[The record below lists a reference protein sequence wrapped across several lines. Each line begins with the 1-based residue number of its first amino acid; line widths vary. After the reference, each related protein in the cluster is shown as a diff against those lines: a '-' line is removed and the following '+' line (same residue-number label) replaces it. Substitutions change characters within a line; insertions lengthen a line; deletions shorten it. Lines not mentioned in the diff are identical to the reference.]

1 MKFINNLPIGK
12 KIFTVVIVLGLTQL
26 LIAAF
31 AILKMQE
38 ISAEFSVMNEM
49 VIPLERRVAKI
60 SELQY
65 KKAATLQSLLLD
77 ARSGAPRSIIKTHFA
92 EIENIT
98 AESQLTLAETVGI
111 LEQAKSTNLSAEMLV
126 DVTSMSENIETIVQ
140 QQQNYQKYVEAA
152 INVIKRGGS
161 MSGGGYLSEEEQREL
176 KTIEAELFVTLAAM
190 KGSIDNISQR
200 AVSNVEQKQN
210 GSILSLIAIALA
222 SLFIGVFISKIIIN
236 NIVRPIKEVMSTL
249 SAMAKDNDLTRRMTF
264 TSKDEVGAMGAVFNS
279 FVEKL
284 QELVVGITSAS
295 EQLSTAAE
303 ETSAVSE
310 TTNTNIAKQKSETAQ
325 VATAI
330 NQMTATVEDVAAN
343 AEKASNAARKGETDS
358 EAGRHVVEQI
368 MTSINALASEINDS
382 SGVITKVK
390 TDSEN
395 IGLILDVIKNIA
407 EQTNLLA
414 LNAAIE
420 AARAGDQGRGFAVV
434 ADEVRTL
441 AQRTQQ
447 STQEIESLI
456 TTLQA
461 GSDNAVQSME
471 QNQSSIT
478 QLVAKGNEA
487 TGSLLAITQS
497 VRAIT
502 EMNLSISTAAEEQS
516 HVVNDINRNIHTIQ
530 HVSESTAEGSEQVS
544 KASQEIGKLSEKL
557 TAMVRQF
564 NVS

>member
-38 ISAEFSVMNEM
+38 ISEEFSVMNEM
-49 VIPLERRVAKI
+49 VIPLERRVAKT

-92 EIENIT
+92 EIESIT
-98 AESQLTLAETVGI
+98 AESQLTLAETIGI
-111 LEQAKSTNLSAEMLV
+111 LEQAKSTNLQAEMLV

-140 QQQNYQKYVEAA
+140 QQQNYQTYVDAA

-176 KTIEAELFVTLAAM
+176 KTIEAELFVTLASM
-190 KGSIDNISQR
+190 KASIDNISQR

-210 GSILSLIAIALA
+210 TSILSLIAIAVA

-236 NIVRPIKEVMSTL
+236 NIVRPIKEVMTTL
-249 SAMAKDNDLTRRMTF
+249 SAMAQDNDLTRRMTF
-264 TSKDEVGAMGAVFNS
+264 TSKDEVGAMGGVFNT

-310 TTNTNIAKQKSETAQ
+310 TTNTNIAKQKNETAQ

-330 NQMTATVEDVAAN
+330 NQMTATVEEVAAN

-358 EAGRHVVEQI
+358 EAGRNVVEQI

-456 TTLQA
+456 STLQA

-478 QLVAKGNEA
+478 QLVAKGTEA

-544 KASQEIGKLSEKL
+544 KASQEIAKLSEKL

>member
-1 MKFINNLPIGK
+1 
-12 KIFTVVIVLGLTQL
+12 
-26 LIAAF
+26 
-31 AILKMQE
+31 
-38 ISAEFSVMNEM
+38 
-49 VIPLERRVAKI
+49 
-60 SELQY
+60 
-65 KKAATLQSLLLD
+65 
-77 ARSGAPRSIIKTHFA
+77 
-92 EIENIT
+92 
-98 AESQLTLAETVGI
+98 
-111 LEQAKSTNLSAEMLV
+111 
-126 DVTSMSENIETIVQ
+126 
-140 QQQNYQKYVEAA
+140 
-152 INVIKRGGS
+152 
-161 MSGGGYLSEEEQREL
+161 
-176 KTIEAELFVTLAAM
+176 
-190 KGSIDNISQR
+190 
-200 AVSNVEQKQN
+200 
-210 GSILSLIAIALA
+210 
-222 SLFIGVFISKIIIN
+222 
-236 NIVRPIKEVMSTL
+236 
-249 SAMAKDNDLTRRMTF
+249 
-264 TSKDEVGAMGAVFNS
+264 
-279 FVEKL
+279 
-284 QELVVGITSAS
+284 
-295 EQLSTAAE
+295 
-303 ETSAVSE
+303 
-310 TTNTNIAKQKSETAQ
+310 
-325 VATAI
+325 
-330 NQMTATVEDVAAN
+330 
-343 AEKASNAARKGETDS
+343 
-358 EAGRHVVEQI
+358 

-530 HVSESTAEGSEQVS
+530 HVSESTAEGSEHVS
-544 KASQEIGKLSEKL
+544 KASQEIAKLSEKL

>member
-98 AESQLTLAETVGI
+98 AQSQLTLAETVGI

-310 TTNTNIAKQKSETAQ
+310 TTNTNIAKQKNETAQ

-544 KASQEIGKLSEKL
+544 KASQEIAKLSEKL

>member
-111 LEQAKSTNLSAEMLV
+111 LEQAKSTNLSVEMLV

-310 TTNTNIAKQKSETAQ
+310 TTNTNIAKQKNETAQ

-544 KASQEIGKLSEKL
+544 KASQEIAKLSEKL

>member
-12 KIFTVVIVLGLTQL
+12 KIFTVVIVLGVTQL

-310 TTNTNIAKQKSETAQ
+310 TTNTNIAKQKNETAQ

-544 KASQEIGKLSEKL
+544 KASQEIAKLSEKL

>member
-98 AESQLTLAETVGI
+98 AQSQLTLAETVGI

-310 TTNTNIAKQKSETAQ
+310 TTNTNIAKQKNETAQ

-478 QLVAKGNEA
+478 QLVAKGTEA

-544 KASQEIGKLSEKL
+544 KASQEIAKLSEKL

>member
-38 ISAEFSVMNEM
+38 ISEEFSVMNEM
-49 VIPLERRVAKI
+49 VIPLERRVAKT

-111 LEQAKSTNLSAEMLV
+111 LEQAKSTNLQAEMLV

-140 QQQNYQKYVEAA
+140 QQQNYQAYVDAA

-190 KGSIDNISQR
+190 KASIDNISQR

-210 GSILSLIAIALA
+210 TSILSLIAIAAA
-222 SLFIGVFISKIIIN
+222 SLLLGVFISKIIIN

-249 SAMAKDNDLTRRMTF
+249 SAMAQDNDLTRRMTF
-264 TSKDEVGAMGAVFNS
+264 TSKDEVGAMGGVFNS

-310 TTNTNIAKQKSETAQ
+310 TTNINIAKQKNETAQ

-330 NQMTATVEDVAAN
+330 NQMTATVEEVAAN

-358 EAGRHVVEQI
+358 EAGRNVVEQI

-456 TTLQA
+456 STLQA

-478 QLVAKGNEA
+478 QLVAKGTEA

-502 EMNLSISTAAEEQS
+502 EMNLSITTAAEEQS

-544 KASQEIGKLSEKL
+544 KASQEIAKLSEKL

>member
-310 TTNTNIAKQKSETAQ
+310 TTNTNIAKQKNETAQ

-544 KASQEIGKLSEKL
+544 KASQEIAKLSEKL

>member
-38 ISAEFSVMNEM
+38 ISEEFSVMNEM
-49 VIPLERRVAKI
+49 VIPLERRVAKT

-98 AESQLTLAETVGI
+98 TESQLTLAETVGI
-111 LEQAKSTNLSAEMLV
+111 LEQAKSTNLQAEMLV

-140 QQQNYQKYVEAA
+140 QQQNYQAYVDAA

-190 KGSIDNISQR
+190 KASIDNISQR
-200 AVSNVEQKQN
+200 AVSNVEQKQKT
-210 GSILSLIAIALA
+210 SILSLIAIAAA
-222 SLFIGVFISKIIIN
+222 SLLLGVFISKIIIN

-249 SAMAKDNDLTRRMTF
+249 SAMAQDNDLTRRMTF
-264 TSKDEVGAMGAVFNS
+264 TSKDEVGAMGSVFNS

-310 TTNTNIAKQKSETAQ
+310 TTNTNIAKQKNETAQ

-330 NQMTATVEDVAAN
+330 NQMTATVEEVAAN
-343 AEKASNAARKGETDS
+343 AEKASNAARKGEADS
-358 EAGRHVVEQI
+358 EAGRNVVEQI

-456 TTLQA
+456 STLQA

-478 QLVAKGNEA
+478 QLVAKGTEA
-487 TGSLLAITQS
+487 TSSLLAITQS

-502 EMNLSISTAAEEQS
+502 EMNLSITTAAEEQS

-530 HVSESTAEGSEQVS
+530 HVSESTGEGSEQVS
-544 KASQEIGKLSEKL
+544 KASQEIAKLSEKL

>member
-38 ISAEFSVMNEM
+38 ISAEFSMMNEM

-310 TTNTNIAKQKSETAQ
+310 TTNTNIAKQKNETAQ

-544 KASQEIGKLSEKL
+544 KASQEIAKLSEKL

>member
-38 ISAEFSVMNEM
+38 ISEEFSVMNEM
-49 VIPLERRVAKI
+49 VIPLERRVAKT

-92 EIENIT
+92 EIEKIT
-98 AESQLTLAETVGI
+98 AESQLNLAETVGI
-111 LEQAKSTNLSAEMLV
+111 LEQAKSTNLQAEMLV

-140 QQQNYQKYVEAA
+140 QQQNYQAYVDAA

-190 KGSIDNISQR
+190 KASIDNISQR

-210 GSILSLIAIALA
+210 TSILSLIAIAAA
-222 SLFIGVFISKIIIN
+222 SLLLGVFISKIIIN

-249 SAMAKDNDLTRRMTF
+249 SAMAQDNDLTRRMTF
-264 TSKDEVGAMGAVFNS
+264 TSKDEVGAMGGVFNS

-310 TTNTNIAKQKSETAQ
+310 TTNTNIAKQKNETAQ

-330 NQMTATVEDVAAN
+330 NQMTATVEEVAAN

-358 EAGRHVVEQI
+358 EAGRNVVEQI

-456 TTLQA
+456 STLQA

-478 QLVAKGNEA
+478 QLVAKGTEA

-502 EMNLSISTAAEEQS
+502 EMNLSITTAAEEQS

-544 KASQEIGKLSEKL
+544 KASQEIAKLSEKL

>member
-38 ISAEFSVMNEM
+38 ISEEFSVMNEM
-49 VIPLERRVAKI
+49 VIPLERRVAKT

-98 AESQLTLAETVGI
+98 TESQLTLAETVGI
-111 LEQAKSTNLSAEMLV
+111 LEQAKSTNLQAEMLV

-140 QQQNYQKYVEAA
+140 QQQNYQAYVDAA

-190 KGSIDNISQR
+190 KASIDNISQR
-200 AVSNVEQKQN
+200 AVSNVEQKQKT
-210 GSILSLIAIALA
+210 SILSLIAIAAA
-222 SLFIGVFISKIIIN
+222 SLLLGVFISKIIIN

-249 SAMAKDNDLTRRMTF
+249 SAMAQDNDLTRRMTF
-264 TSKDEVGAMGAVFNS
+264 TSKDEVGAMGGVFNT

-310 TTNTNIAKQKSETAQ
+310 TTNTNIAKQKNETDQ

-330 NQMTATVEDVAAN
+330 NQMTATVEEVAAN
-343 AEKASNAARKGETDS
+343 AEKASNAARKGEADS
-358 EAGRHVVEQI
+358 EAGRNVVEQI

-544 KASQEIGKLSEKL
+544 KASQEIAKLSEKL

>member
-111 LEQAKSTNLSAEMLV
+111 LKQAKSTNLSAEMLV

-310 TTNTNIAKQKSETAQ
+310 TTNTNIAKQKNETAQ

-390 TDSEN
+390 MDSEN

-544 KASQEIGKLSEKL
+544 KASQEIAKLSEKL

>member
-111 LEQAKSTNLSAEMLV
+111 LKQAKSTNLSAEMLV

-310 TTNTNIAKQKSETAQ
+310 TTNTNIAKQKNETAQ

-544 KASQEIGKLSEKL
+544 KASQEIAKLSEKL

>member
-140 QQQNYQKYVEAA
+140 QQQNYQAYVDAA

>member
-38 ISAEFSVMNEM
+38 ISEEFSVMNEM
-49 VIPLERRVAKI
+49 VIPLERRVAKT

-98 AESQLTLAETVGI
+98 TESQLTLAETVGI
-111 LEQAKSTNLSAEMLV
+111 LEQAKSTNLQAEMLV

-140 QQQNYQKYVEAA
+140 QQQNYQAYVDAA

-190 KGSIDNISQR
+190 KASIDNISQR
-200 AVSNVEQKQN
+200 AVSNVEQKQKT
-210 GSILSLIAIALA
+210 SILSLIAIAAA
-222 SLFIGVFISKIIIN
+222 SLLLGVFISKIIIN

-249 SAMAKDNDLTRRMTF
+249 SAMAQDNDLTRRMTF
-264 TSKDEVGAMGAVFNS
+264 TSKDEVGAMGSVFNS

-310 TTNTNIAKQKSETAQ
+310 TTNTNIAKQKNETAQ

-330 NQMTATVEDVAAN
+330 NQMTATVEEVAAN
-343 AEKASNAARKGETDS
+343 AEKASNAARKGEADS
-358 EAGRHVVEQI
+358 EAGRNVVEQI

-456 TTLQA
+456 STLQA

-478 QLVAKGNEA
+478 QLVAKGTEA
-487 TGSLLAITQS
+487 TSSLLAITQS

-502 EMNLSISTAAEEQS
+502 EMNLSITTAAEEQS

-544 KASQEIGKLSEKL
+544 KASQEIAKLSEKL

>member
-38 ISAEFSVMNEM
+38 ISEEFSVMNEM
-49 VIPLERRVAKI
+49 VIPLERRVAKT

-92 EIENIT
+92 EIESIT

-111 LEQAKSTNLSAEMLV
+111 LEQAKSTNLQAEMLV

-140 QQQNYQKYVEAA
+140 QQQNYQTYVDAA

-190 KGSIDNISQR
+190 KASIDNISQR

-210 GSILSLIAIALA
+210 TSILSLIAIAVA

-236 NIVRPIKEVMSTL
+236 NIVRPIKEVMTTL
-249 SAMAKDNDLTRRMTF
+249 SAMAQDNDLTRRMTF
-264 TSKDEVGAMGAVFNS
+264 TSKDEVGAMGGVFNT

-310 TTNTNIAKQKSETAQ
+310 TTNTNIAKQKNETAQ

-330 NQMTATVEDVAAN
+330 NQMTATVEEVAAN

-358 EAGRHVVEQI
+358 EAGRNVVEQI

-456 TTLQA
+456 STLQA

-478 QLVAKGNEA
+478 QLVAKGTEA

-544 KASQEIGKLSEKL
+544 KASQEIAKLSEKL

>member
-140 QQQNYQKYVEAA
+140 QQQNYQAYVDAA

-190 KGSIDNISQR
+190 KASIDNISQR
-200 AVSNVEQKQN
+200 AVSNVEQKQKT
-210 GSILSLIAIALA
+210 SILSLIAIAAA
-222 SLFIGVFISKIIIN
+222 SLLLGVFISKIIIN

-249 SAMAKDNDLTRRMTF
+249 SAMAQDNDLTRRMTF
-264 TSKDEVGAMGAVFNS
+264 TSKDEVGAMGGVFNT

-310 TTNTNIAKQKSETAQ
+310 TTNTNIAKQKNETDQ

-330 NQMTATVEDVAAN
+330 NQMTATVEEVAAN
-343 AEKASNAARKGETDS
+343 AEKASNAARKGEADS
-358 EAGRHVVEQI
+358 EAGRNVVEQI

-456 TTLQA
+456 STLQA

-478 QLVAKGNEA
+478 QLVAKGTEA
-487 TGSLLAITQS
+487 TSSLLAITQS

-502 EMNLSISTAAEEQS
+502 EMNLSITTAAEEQS

-544 KASQEIGKLSEKL
+544 KASQEIAKLSEKL

>member
-38 ISAEFSVMNEM
+38 ISEEFSVMNEM
-49 VIPLERRVAKI
+49 VIPLERRVAKT

-98 AESQLTLAETVGI
+98 TESQLTLAETVGI
-111 LEQAKSTNLSAEMLV
+111 LEQAKSTNLQAEMLV

-140 QQQNYQKYVEAA
+140 QQQNYQAYVDAA

-190 KGSIDNISQR
+190 KASIDNISQR
-200 AVSNVEQKQN
+200 AVSNVEQKQKT
-210 GSILSLIAIALA
+210 SILSLIAIAAA
-222 SLFIGVFISKIIIN
+222 SLLLGVFISKIIIN

-249 SAMAKDNDLTRRMTF
+249 SAMAQDNDLTRRMTF
-264 TSKDEVGAMGAVFNS
+264 TSKDEVGAMGGVFNT

-303 ETSAVSE
+303 ETSSVSE
-310 TTNTNIAKQKSETAQ
+310 TTNTNIAKQKNETDQ

-330 NQMTATVEDVAAN
+330 NQMTATVEEVAAN
-343 AEKASNAARKGETDS
+343 AEKASNAARKGEADS
-358 EAGRHVVEQI
+358 EAGRNVVEQI

-456 TTLQA
+456 STLQA

-478 QLVAKGNEA
+478 QLVAKGTEA

-502 EMNLSISTAAEEQS
+502 EMNLSITTAAEEQS

-544 KASQEIGKLSEKL
+544 KASQEIAKLSEKL

>member
-38 ISAEFSVMNEM
+38 ISEEFSVMNEM
-49 VIPLERRVAKI
+49 VIPLERRVAKT

-98 AESQLTLAETVGI
+98 TESQLTLAETVGI
-111 LEQAKSTNLSAEMLV
+111 LEQAKSTNLQAEMLV

-140 QQQNYQKYVEAA
+140 QQQNYQAYVDAA

-190 KGSIDNISQR
+190 KASIDNISQR
-200 AVSNVEQKQN
+200 AVSNVEQKQKT
-210 GSILSLIAIALA
+210 SILSLIAIAAA
-222 SLFIGVFISKIIIN
+222 SLLLGVFISKIIIN

-249 SAMAKDNDLTRRMTF
+249 SAMAQDNDLTRRMTF

-310 TTNTNIAKQKSETAQ
+310 TTNTNIAKQKNETAQ

-330 NQMTATVEDVAAN
+330 NQMTATVEEVAAN
-343 AEKASNAARKGETDS
+343 AEKASNAARKGEADS
-358 EAGRHVVEQI
+358 EAGRNVVEQI

-456 TTLQA
+456 STLQA

-478 QLVAKGNEA
+478 QLVAKGTEA
-487 TGSLLAITQS
+487 TSSLLAITQS

-502 EMNLSISTAAEEQS
+502 EMNLSITTAAEEQS

-544 KASQEIGKLSEKL
+544 KASQEIAKLSEKL

>member
-310 TTNTNIAKQKSETAQ
+310 TTNTNIAKQKNETAQ

-478 QLVAKGNEA
+478 QLVAKGTEA

-544 KASQEIGKLSEKL
+544 KASQEIAKLSEKL

>member
-26 LIAAF
+26 LIAGF

-38 ISAEFSVMNEM
+38 ISEEFSVMNEM

-65 KKAATLQSLLLD
+65 KKAASLQSLLLD
-77 ARSGAPRSIIKTHFA
+77 ARSGASRKIIKIHF
-92 EIENIT
+92 EDIDNIT
-98 AESQLTLAETVGI
+98 TESRQALADVMSI
-111 LEQAKSTNLSAEMLV
+111 LELANSTNLQADLLA
-126 DVTSMSENIETIVQ
+126 DVASMSENTETVLQ
-140 QQQNYQKYVEAA
+140 QQQNYQTYVDAA
-152 INVIKRGGS
+152 ITIIKRGGS
-161 MSGGGYLSEEEQREL
+161 MSGGGYLSGEEQREL
-176 KTIEAELFVTLAAM
+176 KTIEAELFITLDAM
-190 KGSIDNISQR
+190 QASIDNISQR
-200 AVSNVEQKQN
+200 AVSNVEKKQN
-210 GSILSLIAIALA
+210 ASFFSLIALA
-222 SLFIGVFISKIIIN
+222 AGSLFIGVFISKIIIN
-236 NIVRPIKEVMSTL
+236 NIVKPIKEVMNTL
-249 SAMAKDNDLTRRMTF
+249 SAMAKDNDLTRRMEF
-264 TSKDEVGAMGAVFNS
+264 ASKDEVGAMGSVFNS

-284 QELVVGITSAS
+284 QELVLGITSAS

-303 ETSAVSE
+303 ETSVVSE
-310 TTNTNIAKQKSETAQ
+310 STNTNIAKQKNETAQ

-330 NQMTATVEDVAAN
+330 TQMTTTVEEVAAN

-358 EAGRHVVEQI
+358 DAGRNVVEGI
-368 MTSINALASEINDS
+368 MTSINTLASEINDS
-382 SGVITKVK
+382 SDVIRKVK

-441 AQRTQQ
+441 AQRTQE

-456 TTLQA
+456 STLQS
-461 GSDNAVQSME
+461 GSDNAVNSMK
-471 QNQSSIT
+471 QNQTSIT
-478 QLVAKGNEA
+478 QLVSKANEA
-487 TGSLLAITQS
+487 TASLLAITQS

-502 EMNLSISTAAEEQS
+502 EMNSTIATAAEEQS
-516 HVVNDINRNIHTIQ
+516 YVVNDINRNIQTIQ
-530 HVSESTAEGSEQVS
+530 QVSESTAEGSEQVS
-544 KASQEIGKLSEKL
+544 NASHEIARLSEAL
-557 TAMVRQF
+557 TGMVRRF
-564 NVS
+564 KVS

>member
-38 ISAEFSVMNEM
+38 ISQEFSVMNEM
-49 VIPLERRVAKI
+49 VIPLERRVAKT

-77 ARSGAPRSIIKTHFA
+77 ARSGAARSIIKTHFE

-98 AESQLTLAETVGI
+98 AESQLTLEELVSI
-111 LEQAKSTNLSAEMLV
+111 LEQAKSTNLQAEMLV
-126 DVTSMSENIETIVQ
+126 DVTSMSENTEIIVQ
-140 QQQNYQKYVEAA
+140 QQQNYQTYVDAA
-152 INVIKRGGS
+152 IKIIKRGGS

-190 KGSIDNISQR
+190 KASIDNISQR

-210 GSILSLIAIALA
+210 ASILSLIAIAAA
-222 SLFIGVFISKIIIN
+222 SLFLGVFISKIIIN
-236 NIVRPIKEVMSTL
+236 NIVRPIKEVMATL
-249 SAMAKDNDLTRRMTF
+249 SAMAQDNDLTRRMTF
-264 TSKDEVGAMGAVFNS
+264 TSKDEVGAMGSVFNS

-303 ETSAVSE
+303 ETSVVSE
-310 TTNTNIAKQKSETAQ
+310 STNTNIAKQKNETTQ

-330 NQMTATVEDVAAN
+330 NQMTATVEAVAAN
-343 AEKASNAARKGETDS
+343 ADRASNAARKGETDS
-358 EAGRHVVEQI
+358 NAGRRVVEEI
-368 MTSINALASEINDS
+368 MEAINALASEINDS
-382 SGVITKVK
+382 SGVIRKVK

-447 STQEIESLI
+447 STQQIESLVS
-456 TTLQA
+456 TLQA

-478 QLVAKGNEA
+478 QLVAKGTEA

-502 EMNLSISTAAEEQS
+502 EMNSSIATAADEQS

-530 HVSESTAEGSEQVS
+530 QVSESTAEGSEQVS
-544 KASQEIGKLSEKL
+544 KASQEIAKLSEKL

>member
-98 AESQLTLAETVGI
+98 AQSQLTLAETVGI

-310 TTNTNIAKQKSETAQ
+310 TTNTNIAKQKNETAQ

-368 MTSINALASEINDS
+368 MTSINALASEINNS

-544 KASQEIGKLSEKL
+544 KASQEIAKLSEKL

>member
-38 ISAEFSVMNEM
+38 ISEEFSVMNEM
-49 VIPLERRVAKI
+49 VIPLERRVAKT

-98 AESQLTLAETVGI
+98 TESQLTLAETVGI
-111 LEQAKSTNLSAEMLV
+111 LEQAKSTNLQAEMLV

-140 QQQNYQKYVEAA
+140 QQQNYQAYVDAA

-190 KGSIDNISQR
+190 KASIDNISQR
-200 AVSNVEQKQN
+200 AVSNVEQKQKT
-210 GSILSLIAIALA
+210 SILSLIAIAAA
-222 SLFIGVFISKIIIN
+222 SLLLGVFISKIIIN

-249 SAMAKDNDLTRRMTF
+249 SAMAQDNDLTRRMTF
-264 TSKDEVGAMGAVFNS
+264 TSKDEVGAMGTVFNS

-310 TTNTNIAKQKSETAQ
+310 TTNTNIAKQKNETAQ

-330 NQMTATVEDVAAN
+330 NQMTATVEEVAAN
-343 AEKASNAARKGETDS
+343 AEKASNAARKGEADS
-358 EAGRHVVEQI
+358 EAGRNVVEQI

-456 TTLQA
+456 STLQA

-478 QLVAKGNEA
+478 QLVAKGTEA
-487 TGSLLAITQS
+487 TSSLLAITQS

-502 EMNLSISTAAEEQS
+502 EMNLSITTAAEEQS

-544 KASQEIGKLSEKL
+544 KASQEIAKLSEKL

>member
-126 DVTSMSENIETIVQ
+126 DVKSMSENIETIVQ

-310 TTNTNIAKQKSETAQ
+310 TTNTNIAKQKNETAQ

-544 KASQEIGKLSEKL
+544 KASQEIAKLSEKL

>member
-310 TTNTNIAKQKSETAQ
+310 TTNTNIAKQKNETAQ

-530 HVSESTAEGSEQVS
+530 HVSESTAEGSEHVS
-544 KASQEIGKLSEKL
+544 KASQEIAKLSEKL

>member
-38 ISAEFSVMNEM
+38 ISEEFSVMNEM
-49 VIPLERRVAKI
+49 VIPLERRVAKT

-111 LEQAKSTNLSAEMLV
+111 LEQAKSTNLQAEMLV

-140 QQQNYQKYVEAA
+140 QQQNYQAYVDAA

-190 KGSIDNISQR
+190 KASIGNISQR

-210 GSILSLIAIALA
+210 TSILSLIAIAAA
-222 SLFIGVFISKIIIN
+222 SLLLGVFISKIIIN

-249 SAMAKDNDLTRRMTF
+249 SAMAQDNDLTRRMTF
-264 TSKDEVGAMGAVFNS
+264 TSKDEVGAMGGVFNS

-310 TTNTNIAKQKSETAQ
+310 TTNTNIAKQKNETAQ

-330 NQMTATVEDVAAN
+330 NQMTATVEEVAAN

-358 EAGRHVVEQI
+358 EAGRNVVEQI

-456 TTLQA
+456 STLQA

-478 QLVAKGNEA
+478 QLVAKGTEA

-502 EMNLSISTAAEEQS
+502 EMNLSITTAAEEQS

-544 KASQEIGKLSEKL
+544 KASQEIAKLSEKL

>member
-420 AARAGDQGRGFAVV
+420 AARTGDQGRGFAVV

>member
-111 LEQAKSTNLSAEMLV
+111 LKQAKSTNLSAEMLV

-264 TSKDEVGAMGAVFNS
+264 TSKDEVGEMGAVFNS

-310 TTNTNIAKQKSETAQ
+310 TTNTNIAKQKNETAQ

-544 KASQEIGKLSEKL
+544 KASQEIAKLSEKL

>member
-98 AESQLTLAETVGI
+98 AESQLTLAETIGI

-126 DVTSMSENIETIVQ
+126 DVKSMSENIETIVQ

-310 TTNTNIAKQKSETAQ
+310 TTNTNIAKQKNETAQ

-544 KASQEIGKLSEKL
+544 KASQEIAKLSEKL

>member
-38 ISAEFSVMNEM
+38 ISAEFSMMNEM

-161 MSGGGYLSEEEQREL
+161 MSRGGYLSEEEQREL

-310 TTNTNIAKQKSETAQ
+310 TTNTNIAKQKNETAQ

-516 HVVNDINRNIHTIQ
+516 HVVNDINRNIHNIQ

-544 KASQEIGKLSEKL
+544 KASQEIAKLSEKL

>member
-544 KASQEIGKLSEKL
+544 KASQEIAKLSEKL

>member
-111 LEQAKSTNLSAEMLV
+111 LKQAKSTNLSAEMLV
-126 DVTSMSENIETIVQ
+126 DVKSMSENIETIVQ

-310 TTNTNIAKQKSETAQ
+310 TTNTNIAKQKNETAQ

-544 KASQEIGKLSEKL
+544 KASQEIAKLSEKL

>member
-31 AILKMQE
+31 AIIKMQE
-38 ISAEFSVMNEM
+38 ISQEFSVMNEM
-49 VIPLERRVAKI
+49 VIPLERRVAKT

-77 ARSGAPRSIIKTHFA
+77 ARSGAARSIIKTHFE

-98 AESQLTLAETVGI
+98 AESQLTLEDLVSI
-111 LEQAKSTNLSAEMLV
+111 LEQAKSTNLQAEMLV
-126 DVTSMSENIETIVQ
+126 DVTSMSENTEIIMQ
-140 QQQNYQKYVEAA
+140 QQQNYQSYVDAA
-152 INVIKRGGS
+152 IKIIKRGGS
-161 MSGGGYLSEEEQREL
+161 MSGGGYLSEEQQQEL
-176 KTIEAELFVTLAAM
+176 KTIEAELFVTLATM
-190 KGSIDNISQR
+190 KASIDNISKR

-210 GSILSLIAIALA
+210 ASILSLIAIAAA
-222 SLFIGVFISKIIIN
+222 SLFLGVFISKIIIN
-236 NIVRPIKEVMSTL
+236 NIVRPIKEVMTTL
-249 SAMAKDNDLTRRMTF
+249 SAMAQDNDLTRRMTF
-264 TSKDEVGAMGAVFNS
+264 TSKDEVGAMGTVFNS
-279 FVEKL
+279 FVAKL

-303 ETSAVSE
+303 ETSVVSE
-310 TTNTNIAKQKSETAQ
+310 STNTNIAKQKNETMQ

-330 NQMTATVEDVAAN
+330 NQMTATVEAVAAN
-343 AEKASNAARKGETDS
+343 ADRASNAARKGETDS
-358 EAGRHVVEQI
+358 NAGRRVVEEI
-368 MTSINALASEINDS
+368 MEAINALASEINDS
-382 SGVITKVK
+382 SGVIRKVK

-447 STQEIESLI
+447 STQQIESLVS
-456 TTLQA
+456 TLQA

-478 QLVAKGNEA
+478 QLVAKGTEA

-502 EMNLSISTAAEEQS
+502 EMNSSIATAADEQS

-530 HVSESTAEGSEQVS
+530 QVSESTAEGSEQVS
-544 KASQEIGKLSEKL
+544 QASQEIAKLSEKL

>member
-98 AESQLTLAETVGI
+98 AQSQLTLAETVGI

-284 QELVVGITSAS
+284 QELVVGITSAA

-310 TTNTNIAKQKSETAQ
+310 TTNTNIAKQKNETAQ

-544 KASQEIGKLSEKL
+544 KASQEIAKLSEKL

>member
-38 ISAEFSVMNEM
+38 ISEEFSVMNEM
-49 VIPLERRVAKI
+49 VIPLERRVAKT

-98 AESQLTLAETVGI
+98 TESQLTLAETVGI
-111 LEQAKSTNLSAEMLV
+111 LEQAKSTNLQAEMLV

-140 QQQNYQKYVEAA
+140 QQQNYQAYVDAA

-190 KGSIDNISQR
+190 KASIDNISQR
-200 AVSNVEQKQN
+200 AVSNVEQKQKT
-210 GSILSLIAIALA
+210 SILSLIAIAAA
-222 SLFIGVFISKIIIN
+222 SLLLGVFISKIIIN

-249 SAMAKDNDLTRRMTF
+249 SAMAQDNDLTRRMTF
-264 TSKDEVGAMGAVFNS
+264 TSKDEVGAMGSVFNS

-310 TTNTNIAKQKSETAQ
+310 TTNTNIAKQKNETAQ

-330 NQMTATVEDVAAN
+330 NQMTATVEEVAAN
-343 AEKASNAARKGETDS
+343 AEKASNAARKGEADS
-358 EAGRHVVEQI
+358 EAGRNVVEQI

-447 STQEIESLI
+447 STQE
-456 TTLQA
+456 
-461 GSDNAVQSME
+461 
-471 QNQSSIT
+471 
-478 QLVAKGNEA
+478 
-487 TGSLLAITQS
+487 
-497 VRAIT
+497 
-502 EMNLSISTAAEEQS
+502 
-516 HVVNDINRNIHTIQ
+516 
-530 HVSESTAEGSEQVS
+530 
-544 KASQEIGKLSEKL
+544 
-557 TAMVRQF
+557 
-564 NVS
+564 

>member
-38 ISAEFSVMNEM
+38 ISQEFSVMNEM
-49 VIPLERRVAKI
+49 VIPLERQVAKT

-77 ARSGAPRSIIKTHFA
+77 ARSGAARSIIKTHFE

-98 AESQLTLAETVGI
+98 AESQLTLEDLVSI
-111 LEQAKSTNLSAEMLV
+111 LEQAKSTNLQAEMLA
-126 DVTSMSENIETIVQ
+126 DATSMSENTEIIVQ
-140 QQQNYQKYVEAA
+140 QQQNYQSYVDAA
-152 INVIKRGGS
+152 IKIIKRGGS
-161 MSGGGYLSEEEQREL
+161 MSGGGYLSEEQQREL
-176 KTIEAELFVTLAAM
+176 KNIEAELFVTLAAM
-190 KGSIDNISQR
+190 KASIDNISQR

-210 GSILSLIAIALA
+210 ASILSLIAIAAA
-222 SLFIGVFISKIIIN
+222 SLFLGVFISKIIIN
-236 NIVRPIKEVMSTL
+236 NIVRPIKEVMATL
-249 SAMAKDNDLTRRMTF
+249 SAMAQDNDLTRRMTF
-264 TSKDEVGAMGAVFNS
+264 TSKDEVGAMGSVFNA

-303 ETSAVSE
+303 ETSVVSE
-310 TTNTNIAKQKSETAQ
+310 STNTNIAKQKNETTQ

-330 NQMTATVEDVAAN
+330 NQMTATVEAVAAN
-343 AEKASNAARKGETDS
+343 ADRASNAARKGETDS
-358 EAGRHVVEQI
+358 NAGRRVVEEI
-368 MTSINALASEINDS
+368 MEAINALASEINDS
-382 SGVITKVK
+382 SSVIRKVK

-447 STQEIESLI
+447 STQQIESLVS
-456 TTLQA
+456 TLQA

-478 QLVAKGNEA
+478 QLVAKGTEA

-502 EMNLSISTAAEEQS
+502 EMNSSIATAADEQS

-530 HVSESTAEGSEQVS
+530 QVSESTAEGSEQVS
-544 KASQEIGKLSEKL
+544 KASQEIAKLSEKL